1 MSYSNNVYVSCTIPE
16 KALIYKGDLLICAR
30 NGSRS
35 LVGKCAIFDEE
46 KAAFGAF
53 MAKFCSDYNDY
64 IKLYLDSPVFR
75 LQLEGVKTE
84 TINQITQS
92 NLKKQLLPFPPKK
105 EQKRIIEKISEI
117 TNLLEL

>member
-1 MSYSNNVYVSCTIPE
+1 
-16 KALIYKGDLLICAR
+16 
-30 NGSRS
+30 
-35 LVGKCAIFDEE
+35 
-46 KAAFGAF
+46 

-92 NLKKQLLPFPPKK
+92 NLKKQLLPFPPKE
-105 EQKRIIEKISEI
+105 EQ
-117 TNLLEL
+117 NV